1 MAVTTL
7 AALAT
12 LAPGSRSTAAAAP
25 ERPLL
30 GILYGQQ
37 RTVARPGA
45 AIQNRFPTGTLVRL
59 DPRTL
64 RPRAGARVNLP
75 AGSLGHALSPDGAR
89 LATATSTG
97 ARLRLVELSSMR
109 SLGDIVV
116 SAAPHTNV
124 RALAWLRSDRLLAL
138 VQRMGGPY
146 KRQVVA
152 RTLSV
157 IDPAAR
163 RVIARHALQKT
174 AVSQTRVAGER
185 LVLVQA
191 DSNQR
196 SPRIR
201 LVVADASG
209 AVRSREFA
217 VGPAHGPGMRAG
229 FGLALTPSGQRA
241 FLAVSFGRMIEID
254 LDTLVARERRPRLAS
269 RAPQLLPPVWS
280 LTP

>member
-124 RALAWLRSDRLLAL
+124 RALAWCPTHGRC
-138 VQRMGGPY
+138 
-146 KRQVVA
+146 
-152 RTLSV
+152 
-157 IDPAAR
+157 
-163 RVIARHALQKT
+163 
-174 AVSQTRVAGER
+174 ER
-185 LVLVQA
+185 
-191 DSNQR
+191 
-196 SPRIR
+196 
-201 LVVADASG
+201 G
-209 AVRSREFA
+209 
-217 VGPAHGPGMRAG
+217 
-229 FGLALTPSGQRA
+229 
-241 FLAVSFGRMIEID
+241 
-254 LDTLVARERRPRLAS
+254 
-269 RAPQLLPPVWS
+269 
-280 LTP
+280 